1 MTYDLRDV
9 LKWECMMLSS
19 SSSPLDLPDET
30 EEENEEQNDV
40 SIAGFPAFTHLPFW
54 AHTEHPDLI

>member
-1 MTYDLRDV
+1 
-9 LKWECMMLSS
+9 MMLSS

-40 SIAGFPAFTHLPFW
+40 SIAGFPAFTHLPLW
-54 AHTEHPDLI
+54 AYTEHPDLI